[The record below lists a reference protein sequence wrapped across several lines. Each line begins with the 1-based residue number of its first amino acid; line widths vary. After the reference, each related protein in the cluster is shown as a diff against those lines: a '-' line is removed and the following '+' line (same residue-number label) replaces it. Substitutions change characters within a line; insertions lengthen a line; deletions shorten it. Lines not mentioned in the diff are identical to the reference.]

1 MKETLKSYA
10 VFRNL
15 QCKKVKL
22 NNNNNNTTTP
32 TPNILFVNML

>member
-1 MKETLKSYA
+1 MKETLNSYA

-22 NNNNNNTTTP
+22 NNNNNTTTP

>member
-22 NNNNNNTTTP
+22 NNNTTTP
-32 TPNILFVNML
+32 TRNILFVNML